1 MPGIGALIAQHSPAS
16 IDEDG
21 RLTPPSRHLA
31 FNASIT
37 HTDGLIAASVA
48 RLEGIDIDSAA
59 SKVSSMISAMK
70 CQLDEQGEYAIGRLG
85 TLRRNDDSSLS
96 FEPFTGTSIA
106 PAYIGLP
113 EFSISEIGLGTPDQ
127 ASGTTHKKVYYLPI
141 SRNIFKLAASVAA
154 LIGLGIML
162 TTPVIEHNVNF
173 ASIGTPVTA
182 QAPEPDFTITDPGI
196 ELSIALPDPETATAT
211 YVPAEAEPQP
221 EITPAPAKAV
231 TPPAHRYF
239 LIVASLPDRAKAEE
253 YISAN
258 NSDNNMQILESD
270 GRCRVYIATGATYA
284 EAYNSINDSDRAT
297 RYPDAWV
304 CRR

>member
-1 MPGIGALIAQHSPAS
+1 MPGIGALIAHHTPAS
-16 IDEDG
+16 VDEYG

-48 RLEGIDIDSAA
+48 RLEGIDIDSATA
-59 SKVSSMISAMK
+59 RVSSMAGALK
-70 CQLDEQGEYAIGRLG
+70 CQLEEQGEYAIGRLG
-85 TLRRNDDSSLS
+85 TLRRNDDGTVS

-106 PAYIGLP
+106 PAYMGLP
-113 EFSISEIGLGTPDQ
+113 ELTISKIGLGTSESTSETAP
-127 ASGTTHKKVYYLPI
+127 KKVYYLPI

-162 TTPVIEHNVNF
+162 TTPVVEHNVNY
-173 ASIGTPVTA
+173 ASIGSPVTA
-182 QAPEPDFTITDPGI
+182 QAPAPDFTIADPAI
-196 ELSIALPDPETATAT
+196 ELRIALPDPDTATAAYT
-211 YVPAEAEPQP
+211 PVEKPGPEAAKQP
-221 EITPAPAKAV
+221 EQTA
-231 TPPAHRYF
+231 AHRYF

-253 YISAN
+253 YISTN
-258 NSDNNMQILESD
+258 DTDNNMRILESD

-284 EAYNSINDSDRAT
+284 EAYNSISDTDRST